1 MDMKT
6 FTMNSLLGAD
16 NDEEDIISDNDT
28 WVELDISTYS
38 EFYHEVKDDGCSH
51 LFELM
56 RISGTFNFD
65 ISAVKAH
72 FMEYDVPVLILEDQN
87 AIDSY
92 FTAEVLD
99 TPGLVKSEEKKLK
112 DMAVC
117 FRCRLSS
124 KRSGLVC
131 LFPFILMPHTPPKN
145 LKDSPLLAHEMLHL
159 RKTFTGL
166 YDERTIKYT
175 YWNKDLQSL
184 AKANLHSILEHKI
197 TSLLKE
203 EFEALQANND
213 MESVN
218 LAMSQSYIPMALN
231 NCASILDWWLNDEQ
245 QYLNISRTS
254 GFMADCVSKCLIEL
268 GYVDMHPSQEMTSLK
283 WRCVT
288 ERVFREA
295 YKFWQKRPDNFV
307 ELLKRSLET

>member
-1 MDMKT
+1 MKT

-28 WVELDISTYS
+28 WVELDINTYT
-38 EFYHEVKDDGCSH
+38 EFYNEVKEDGCSH
-51 LFELM
+51 LFELF
-56 RISGTFNFD
+56 RISGQSKFD

-92 FTAEVLD
+92 FAAEVLD
-99 TPGLVKSEEKKLK
+99 TPGLVKSEETKLN
-112 DMAVC
+112 DVAAC
-117 FRCRLSS
+117 LRCRLSS

-131 LFPFILMPHTPPKN
+131 LFPFILMPHTPPID
-145 LKDSPLLAHEMLHL
+145 LTGSPLLAHEMLHL

-166 YDERTIKYT
+166 YNERAIKYT
-175 YWNKDLQSL
+175 YWNKDLQAL

-197 TSLLKE
+197 TTLLTD

-231 NCASILDWWLNDEQ
+231 NCANILDWWLNDEQ

-254 GFMADCVSKCLIEL
+254 RFIAECLFTCLTDL
-268 GYVDMHPSQEMTSLK
+268 GYADMHPSQEMTPLK
-283 WRCVT
+283 WRGVT
-288 ERVFREA
+288 ELVFREA